1 VKDLSLK
8 SVTFLLPSTSISMEL
23 DDPEASPDHLS
34 NKYSPL
40 GAALTVTVVPSL
52 YVPSEGVAVPP
63 SIGFTVTSNTNSL
76 VQLDSSVMNDKK
88 RSSFLIT
95 LIYR

>member
-1 VKDLSLK
+1 M
-8 SVTFLLPSTSISMEL
+8 LPSTSISMEL

-76 VQLDSSVMNDKK
+76 VQLDRNVISDKK
-88 RSSFLIT
+88 INSLLII

>member
-1 VKDLSLK
+1 
-8 SVTFLLPSTSISMEL
+8 MEL
-23 DDPEASPDHLS
+23 DVPEASPDHLS

-63 SIGFTVTSNTNSL
+63 SIGFTVTSNTNSF
-76 VQLDSSVMNDKK
+76 VQLESSERVNKK
-88 RSSFLIT
+88 KSSFLIM

>member
-1 VKDLSLK
+1 
-8 SVTFLLPSTSISMEL
+8 MEL
-23 DDPEASPDHLS
+23 DVPDASPDHLS

-63 SIGFTVTSNTNSL
+63 SIGFTFTSNINSL

-88 RSSFLIT
+88 RSSFLIM
-95 LIYR
+95 LIYRLLNIAKKKMVLNVTYV

>member
-1 VKDLSLK
+1 
-8 SVTFLLPSTSISMEL
+8 MEL

-63 SIGFTVTSNTNSL
+63 SIGFTVTSNTNSF
-76 VQLDSSVMNDKK
+76 VQLESSERVNKK
-88 RSSFLIT
+88 KSSFLIM